1 MTAPIAKNAS
11 MASTLLRIAEIL
23 EREAECLQR
32 SYVVST
38 MTSDEAVWDDASAK
52 ADHDEMR
59 NIAAELREG
68 AA

>member
-1 MTAPIAKNAS
+1 MKPA
-11 MASTLLRIAEIL
+11 TLIRIAEIL

-38 MTSDEAVWDDASAK
+38 MTSDKPVWDDQNAK

-59 NIAAELREG
+59 TIARELRE
-68 AA
+68 AAT